1 MINRIVLVGRLTKD
15 PELRKANS
23 GNNVCNFTIAVDNR
37 GRDQDGNKT
46 TSFIPVV
53 CFGNTADS
61 TFNYTKKG
69 SLVGVEG
76 RLVQRKFTKSDGTNG
91 STFEVNA
98 DSVQFLDPKGTA
110 VEEGESVTF
119 DDTPAPS
126 SDNSSSSLDTLDL
139 ADDDLPF

>member
-23 GNNVCNFTIAVDNR
+23 GNNVCNFTIAVDDR

-53 CFGNTADS
+53 CFNKTADS
-61 TFNYTKKG
+61 TFNFTKKG

-76 RLVQRKFTKSDGTNG
+76 RLVQRKFTRNDGTTTT
-91 STFEVNA
+91 TFEVNA
-98 DSVQFLDPKGTA
+98 DSVQFLDPKGT
-110 VEEGESVTF
+110 VPSEGETVTF
-119 DDTPAPS
+119 DDTPS
-126 SDNSSSSLDTLDL
+126 ESTDSSSSLDTLDL

>member
-15 PELRKANS
+15 PELRKSNS
-23 GNNVCNFTIAVDNR
+23 GNNVCSFTIAVDDR
-37 GRDQDGNKT
+37 GKDQDGNKT

-53 CFGNTADS
+53 CFGKTADS
-61 TFNYTKKG
+61 TFNFTKKG

-76 RLVQRKFTKSDGTNG
+76 RLVQRKFTRNDGTNG

-98 DSVQFLDPKGTA
+98 DSVQFLDPKGT
-110 VEEGESVTF
+110 VLPEGDNVTF
-119 DDTPAPS
+119 DDTPAGT
-126 SDNSSSSLDTLDL
+126 SDSSSSSLDTLDL